1 MRFFT
6 VARDKTYSVLLLISR
21 LYIFDNIP
29 SFWFKKP
36 NFLPP
41 NPASGCWALFNAS
54 VNSSYLKCLS
64 FFIQL
69 LLSFLFLPRSLA
81 ATTRRTQLLAALLI
95 CSRNHPL
102 LLNASLSYHAIHTG
116 YSTSPPLLFFLV
128 GYPSCPSAQSLFL
141 CLTAFCINDHTGFC
155 VVTIHASGIVKF
167 TSTSA
172 HLTTLRRLRF
182 YL

>member
-81 ATTRRTQLLAALLI
+81 AITRRTPYLLSLSPIITQCFPILSCHSHWLLNLPSATI
-95 CSRNHPL
+95 LSCGVPLLPLGTVTVFMSYCFLYQWPHRFLCSR
-102 LLNASLSYHAIHTG
+102 
-116 YSTSPPLLFFLV
+116 YS
-128 GYPSCPSAQSLFL
+128 
-141 CLTAFCINDHTGFC
+141 
-155 VVTIHASGIVKF
+155 
-167 TSTSA
+167 
-172 HLTTLRRLRF
+172 RF
-182 YL
+182 RYS